1 MREVKKSLD
10 KLEKNLQQVRNLANK
25 DENDRFDEV
34 MSGFYQEAS
43 GEYSLCTTLKG
54 LVKSLIFVLFNQIII
69 RGS

>member
-54 LVKSLIFVLFNQIII
+54 LVKSSIFV
-69 RGS
+69 

>member
-54 LVKSLIFVLFNQIII
+54 LVKSLIFV
-69 RGS
+69 